1 MRLYTSSKLVRRVRR
16 RLLVVVGCA
25 VIAASVTPLAGSPT
39 ISAKLPDRHVVSSAP
54 APSGLAPAGGVPAP
68 SAPAPLPPLPV
79 VPAPPPAP
87 VSPVPATGGALPSV
101 TVGPNRPGSAALP
114 WPQPAHDVARWA
126 STPVPGPDDPS
137 LLRAPWPFR
146 AKSAVV
152 AAPALGRNGL
162 AYVATEAG
170 KLVAVD
176 TMARPVWS
184 WQANGALRHTPALVE
199 MMPQVENVQGPPR
212 VAVGADSGTITVL
225 DANSG
230 KPVWQ
235 HTLAHGVAGP
245 VVAVPR
251 LGNTVTVFAAD
262 TTGAIH
268 RIDETAPG
276 VATSVWTSP
285 AGTVSDPAVAV
296 GGTVVY
302 GVRRDKLVCRNATTG
317 APVGSA
323 TLPAGTSPLFAPTVW
338 GSRVYVVSNTGR
350 LSAINAACTKVLW
363 SRSAGARVVAPPA
376 ASGDGVVVHTD
387 TSIIAFGHGLG
398 ARLWSEALVDTPS
411 PRPGVVLD
419 GASTAL
425 VPGAGGTVTAYRW
438 DAAATGSHLAWTVR
452 LPRGSTSIAAP
463 SVHASGR
470 VYVPVDL
477 RVEVVDED
485 PAFKLAYH
493 APGAGL
499 DLYTLREV
507 YGTVD
512 PARTIH
518 VTNRAGD
525 ETEPAYGRDT
535 SILAWDADSIAGV
548 GNGAGHARAGYPFP
562 IASGEAHTAPAI
574 SAIDDAT
581 GRSLLRDGRSYLAF
595 TKSLAG
601 HSEIRFTTL
610 PLPAG
615 PVPTPG
621 DIDVAGFAVRQ
632 GLDPAIAST
641 LTGPALESANPTYS
655 PDGRKVAWVECRGV
669 AGSLV
674 LLRLDHTPVDV
685 TRAALPG
692 AEQTGGCTESH
703 PAFSPDSRWVVVEWG
718 SGVRGLELDGP
729 TTFTAAPTTGGLAYR
744 HPSWSPDGTEIA
756 VTVHDPAGD
765 WVGVLSSKQFN
776 TLSHPLTPRGAQQPS
791 FHLSKLPP
799 PQVHRLAGGPPSAPA
814 AQRPG
819 ATIDVYGR
827 GFDLIRPADNLVY
840 FTDTARGAPHAAPV
854 LAARIDPAS
863 GLGVLTVTVPALAGN
878 GPLTVVTAAGSSS
891 IEFRVLPTPDEVTQ
905 RRSVPG
911 ARVRVFGQGFDL
923 SPPQS
928 TRVAFPGANGNPVY
942 GTVEAGGVVGHR
954 EYLIVR
960 VPDGVAD
967 GPVTTESNVA
977 PTVGAGFACTIQ
989 ACTFE
994 RLHPHLEIHRT
1005 GVMAA
1010 YDQQVGAG
1018 MTVRV
1023 DVTDVP
1029 ADPFFGTGNKINLT
1043 IQPWG
1048 QALRFAVGGP
1058 LQATFTLPATTG
1070 DVAAGANISATFE
1083 ARADPAWDRWGD
1095 LDIWLNDA
1103 VHPATPGGQLRPLA
1117 RAPLQ
1122 TPRLNIPVV
1131 FVSGTSGS
1139 PLLLNSTPPFTAPYG
1154 GETRGFGRVC
1164 RLCFVQSTGGT
1175 TTANPGASDP
1185 QGPRVW
1191 LGPEFLDPR
1200 PGRDSLI
1207 SLCSQA
1213 TFCAAALWPII
1224 HAALCGVLPGCPAT
1238 LPGILNPLIGP
1249 EVGYPDLLAF
1259 NPAGTPINPT
1269 IGPAAADPDFRTLT
1283 LHPLLAALVGH
1294 AVEPVYEDLV
1304 AFLTETTGPGNST
1317 IPRDSFGRRLI
1328 GGPRPLNSGPN
1339 GVYLF
1344 PYDWRGS
1351 MPTQATALRTF
1362 INGVLARPD
1371 VSSVDTNPAQPGVQ
1385 PIDKVVLITHSLGGP
1400 VARLAYLQ
1408 QPGLI
1413 DQVISFGGAFGGVG
1427 KTIKILGM
1435 GDNWGIGMQGPIL
1448 DDLADAGWGITVQ
1461 PWKVQQLATN
1471 WPTAYDQTINSAT
1484 WFNDHGTVSG
1494 GRIVDRTVHQSYDVL
1509 GNPVDSTDSRSK
1521 LDTLLD
1527 GFNPLLA
1534 AAARSI
1540 PTGGVAL
1547 DDFTAGTGQVFHYR
1561 IVGQNVATDVGYHE
1575 PWEFPMSCSVA
1586 ATPAACLIELAIPL
1600 PAPRPIRADGDDTVP
1615 YKSGIG
1621 LTNPLDDRVFVMSAT
1636 ASGTIPSVGG
1646 VLTAGAC
1653 AQVVRAVT
1661 GSSTEACELTHHN
1674 LPNYGISLSLI
1685 NDILGGR
1692 IASQPQASAA
1702 LLPFGNQTVAENH
1715 KLSTL
1720 SKPAPPP
1727 PPAPAAGGSAG
1738 DLAAAAAETSEPEA
1752 GPMELEV
1759 RGLVQVRV
1767 RDVDG
1772 NLLGA
1777 RPDREPGLVAGDIP
1791 GAHYRPSTFLGV
1803 VGIGDAD
1810 VTLPPTGG
1818 FDVELTAVDTTQA
1831 GIVGRGTLA
1840 GFSTG
1845 RVDLDVGTT
1854 MTFHVDPASDTT
1866 PAITVASP
1874 TGESRR
1880 IDVTALDRYQAA
1892 DRTPPASRGRLVD
1905 GRLVIEST
1913 DDSAGIGDTWVLI
1926 DGARVVR
1933 YRGPLAI
1940 NPDAGVMIYAI
1951 DRAGNIEPPHAID
1964 GAPTPLLPS
1973 GVLALDT
1980 GDETLDIPLVADP
1993 DRSVTATSASPGI
2006 QTDTVERDDGLH
2018 LIVSANPEQIGDPTP
2033 TIVRLRY
2040 ADTDGPTSLVIV
2052 TAIDTRP
2059 AEPQPAADAR
2069 STVSPNRDRH
2079 PATGDD
2085 VPRPP
2090 PLVCSID
2097 PLHPDHYTSHNQDT
2111 TCIVDFIPGPVP
2123 NYDAGPRTE
2132 HDRGIG
2138 SVPPAP
2144 TALGRPQVISP
2155 S

>member
-1 MRLYTSSKLVRRVRR
+1 MRLYTSSNAALWVRR
-16 RLLVVVGCA
+16 RIAIVIGCA
-25 VIAASVTPLAGSPT
+25 AIVGSVSSVAGSPLA
-39 ISAKLPDRHVVSSAP
+39 SAQERHAP
-54 APSGLAPAGGVPAP
+54 APSVPAP
-68 SAPAPLPPLPV
+68 SVPAPSVPAPSVPALLPPLPV
-79 VPAPPPAP
+79 VPAPAPAP

-101 TVGPNRPGSAALP
+101 TVGPSRPGSAALP
-114 WPQPAHDVARWA
+114 WPQPAHDVGRSA
-126 STPVPGPDDPS
+126 SVPVPGPDDPS
-137 LLRAPWPFR
+137 LLGAPWPFR

-170 KLVAVD
+170 KLFAVD

-199 MMPQVENVQGPPR
+199 MMPLVENVQGPTQ

-230 KPVWQ
+230 KPIWQ
-235 HTLAHGVAGP
+235 HTLARGVAGP

-251 LGNTVTVFAAD
+251 VGNTVTVFAAD
-262 TTGAIH
+262 NTGAIH

-276 VATSVWTSP
+276 VATPVWASP

-302 GVRRDKLVCRNATTG
+302 GVRQNKLVCRNASTG
-317 APVGSA
+317 APVGST
-323 TLPAGTSPLFAPTVW
+323 TLSVGTKPLLAPTVW

-350 LSAINAACTKVLW
+350 LTAVNAACTRVLW
-363 SRSAGARVVAPPA
+363 SRLAGGRVVASPA
-376 ASGDGVVVHTD
+376 ASADGVVVHTVA
-387 TSIIAFGHGLG
+387 SIVAFGHRLG
-398 ARLWSEALVDTPS
+398 ARLWSEALADAPS
-411 PRPGVVLD
+411 SRPGVALD
-419 GASTAL
+419 AASTAF

-438 DAAATGSHLAWTVR
+438 DAASTGSHLAWTVR
-452 LPRGSTSIAAP
+452 LPRTSTPVAAP
-463 SVHASGR
+463 SVHGSGR

-477 RVEVVDED
+477 RVEVIDED
-485 PAFKLAYH
+485 PAFKIAYH

-499 DLYTLREV
+499 DLFTIREV

-518 VTNRAGD
+518 ATNRAGD

-535 SILAWDADSIAGV
+535 SILAWDADSVAGV
-548 GNGAGHARAGYPFP
+548 GNGAGRARVAYPFP
-562 IASGEAHTAPAI
+562 VSAGEVHTAPAV
-574 SAIDDAT
+574 SAIDDST
-581 GRSLLRDGRSYLAF
+581 GRSLLRDGQTYLAF
-595 TKSLAG
+595 TKNIPG

-621 DIDVAGFAVRQ
+621 DIDATGFAIRQ
-632 GLDPAIAST
+632 GLDPAKAAT
-641 LTGPALESANPTYS
+641 LTGPTLDSVNPTFS
-655 PDGRKVAWVECRGV
+655 PDGRKVAWVECSGT

-674 LLRLDHTPVDV
+674 LLRLDHTPVDI
-685 TRAALPG
+685 TRSGLPG
-692 AEQTGGCTESH
+692 AEQPGGCSESH
-703 PAFSPDSRWVVVEWG
+703 PAFSPDSRWVVIE
-718 SGVRGLELDGP
+718 SGIGLRGIELDGP
-729 TTFTAAPTTGGLAYR
+729 GIFTATPTAAGVTYR

-756 VTVHDPAGD
+756 VTVDDPAGD
-765 WVGVLSSKQFN
+765 WIGVLSSKQFN
-776 TLSHPLTPRGAQQPS
+776 TLSHPLSPRGAQQPS

-799 PQVHRLAGGPPSAPA
+799 PQVRKLGGGPSSTPA

-827 GFDLIRPADNLVY
+827 GFDLVRPGDNLIY

-854 LAARIDPAS
+854 VGTRIDPAS

-891 IEFRVLPTPDEVTQ
+891 IQFRVLPAPDEMIQ

-928 TRVAFPGANGNPVY
+928 TRVAFPAATGNPVY
-942 GTVEAGGVVGHR
+942 GTVEDGGVVGNR
-954 EYLIVR
+954 EYLVVT
-960 VPDGVAD
+960 VPDGAAD
-967 GPVTTESNVA
+967 GPVVTESNVA
-977 PTVGAGFACTIQ
+977 PIVGAGFGCTIQ

-994 RLHPHLEIHRT
+994 RLHPHVEIRRT

-1010 YDQQVGAG
+1010 YDQQVNAG

-1029 ADPFFGTGNKINLT
+1029 ADAFFGTGNKFNLT

-1048 QALRFAVGGP
+1048 QALRFAAGGP
-1058 LQATFTLPATTG
+1058 LQRTFTLPPTTS
-1070 DVAAGANISATFE
+1070 DVASGVNIPATFE
-1083 ARADPAWDRWGD
+1083 PRTDPAWDRSGD

-1122 TPRLNIPVV
+1122 TPRLNIPIV

-1139 PLLLNSTPPFTAPYG
+1139 PLRLNSTPPFQAPYG
-1154 GETRGFGRVC
+1154 GETQGFRRVC
-1164 RLCFVQSTGGT
+1164 RFCFLQSLPGT

-1191 LGPEFLDPR
+1191 LGPEFLNPK
-1200 PGRDSLI
+1200 PGIDSLL

-1213 TFCAAALWPII
+1213 RFCPAVWPII
-1224 HAALCGVLPGCPAT
+1224 QGALCATISGCPST
-1238 LPGILNPLIGP
+1238 LPGIPNPVIGK

-1259 NPAGTPINPT
+1259 NPAGTPINSN

-1294 AVEPVYEDLV
+1294 AVEPVYEDLI
-1304 AFLTETTGPGNST
+1304 AFLTETTAPGTGSTT
-1317 IPRDSFGRRLI
+1317 IPRDSFGRRMLDSR
-1328 GGPRPLNSGPN
+1328 GMPNPRPLNSGPN

-1344 PYDWRGS
+1344 PYDWRAS
-1351 MPTQATALRTF
+1351 MPTQATALNNF
-1362 INGVLARPD
+1362 ITTSVLARPD
-1371 VSSVDTNPAQPGVQ
+1371 VSSVDTDPAQPGIQ

-1435 GDNWGIGMQGPIL
+1435 GDNWGIGLHGWPF

-1461 PWKVQQLATN
+1461 PWKVQQLAAN

-1494 GRIVDRTVHQSYDVL
+1494 GRIVDRTLHQTYSPF
-1509 GNPVDSTDSRSK
+1509 GNQSVDNRGK

-1540 PTGGVAL
+1540 QTGGPAL
-1547 DDFTAGTGQVFHYR
+1547 EDFTGGTGNVFHYR
-1561 IVGQNVATDVGYHE
+1561 IVGQGVPTDVGYHE
-1575 PWEFPMSCSVA
+1575 PWELPMTCSVA
-1586 ATPAACLIELAIPL
+1586 TPLAACPAELLVPW
-1600 PAPRPIRADGDDTVP
+1600 PAPRAIRADGDDTVP

-1621 LTNPLDDRVFVMSAT
+1621 RTNPLDDRVFVMSAT
-1636 ASGTIPSVGG
+1636 ASGTIPFIGT
-1646 VLTAGAC
+1646 LNAGAC

-1661 GSSTEACELTHHN
+1661 GNSTDACKLTHHH
-1674 LPNYGISLSLI
+1674 LTNYGISLSLI

-1692 IASQPQASAA
+1692 IASQPQATAA
-1702 LLPFGNQTVAENH
+1702 LLPFGSQTVAENQA
-1715 KLSTL
+1715 LSTL

-1727 PPAPAAGGSAG
+1727 PPAPATGGTDGGPTATP
-1738 DLAAAAAETSEPEA
+1738 ATSESTEPSV

-1759 RGLVQVRV
+1759 RGLVQVRI
-1767 RDVDG
+1767 RDAEG
-1772 NLLGA
+1772 NLVGA
-1777 RPDREPGLVAGDIP
+1777 PPDGEPGLVAVDIR
-1791 GAHYRPSTFLGV
+1791 GAHYRPSTFAGV

-1810 VTLPPTGG
+1810 ITLPPTGG

-1831 GIVGRGTLA
+1831 SVVGRGALA

-1845 RVDLDVGTT
+1845 RVDLDSGTT
-1854 MTFHVDPASDTT
+1854 MTFHVDPAGDTT
-1866 PAITVASP
+1866 PTIRATTA

-1880 IDVTALDRYQAA
+1880 IAIAALDRFQAA
-1892 DRTPPASRGRLVD
+1892 DHTPPTSTGRLVD
-1905 GRLVIEST
+1905 GRLIVEST
-1913 DDSAGIGDTWVLI
+1913 DDTAGVRDTWVLI
-1926 DGARVVR
+1926 DGQRVTR
-1933 YRGPLAI
+1933 YQGPLPI
-1940 NPDAGVMIYAI
+1940 EPDAGLMIYAV
-1951 DRAGNIEPPHAID
+1951 DRADNYEPPHAID
-1964 GAPTPLLPS
+1964 GAPSPREPS
-1973 GVLALDT
+1973 AVLALAT
-1980 GDETLDIPLVADP
+1980 GDESLDVPIIG
-1993 DRSVTATSASPGI
+1993 DRGRAVTATIDSPDI
-2006 QTDTVERDDGLH
+2006 HAETLRRDDGLH
-2018 LIVSANPEQIGDPTP
+2018 LIVTADARTVGGHTSAT
-2033 TIVRLRY
+2033 VRLRY
-2040 ADTDGPTSLVIV
+2040 TDVEAPSSTLIV
-2052 TAIDTRP
+2052 AIVGTQP
-2059 AEPQPAADAR
+2059 PQAAVEAAATTGSDASAR
-2069 STVSPNRDRH
+2069 RDHR
-2079 PATGDD
+2079 
-2085 VPRPP
+2085 V
-2090 PLVCSID
+2090 
-2097 PLHPDHYTSHNQDT
+2097 DH
-2111 TCIVDFIPGPVP
+2111 GM
-2123 NYDAGPRTE
+2123 R
-2132 HDRGIG
+2132 R
-2138 SVPPAP
+2138 PAP
-2144 TALGRPQVISP
+2144 TGCPITQLAGRTSRETGAREISNAANTAKQP
-2155 S
+2155 GWDPCDLIDIVPYPTHSTSTT